1 MPIRKVKKVA
11 KQLSTYYYRYGKY
24 VASKTYLLLLFS
36 LSFISYFSLP
46 YLTKSLRPVRTPTT
60 HNNIPLSQI
69 STSLD
74 AQCWHASAHVQFNNI
89 TSTSHL
95 PSTSSSHYLIT
106 ERIRLSHPDQPVNYD
121 LIEQAKALYESITTT
136 IVMEGDMPVSLASI
150 CYKHDGHCLIHAPPF
165 SELRDSNDWKAKTN
179 IHNQPKY
186 QYTTHPYSVYSNTTF
201 DPHGD
206 LIKADAVLLTF
217 VLKQTQ
223 NGNTLRIWN
232 HILQEVKFK
241 HEVIDMDQYHY
252 NLEKDPSVWYAS
264 SNTPPQMIQY
274 KFNLFPYELSYKVQI
289 SIVAYIIIFYLIS
302 KAFGKSNLVKSG
314 YTFGLAAVFLSIAC
328 FTTTWGIFIKLG
340 IPLNSVPWYLLLLS
354 VNVGS
359 LENVFLLTNAVLHAG
374 CDMIVKEKVSRGL
387 QSVGVPM
394 TATLFAELFIL
405 SLGTQMDAALIKE
418 FCTFTKV
425 ALCVEYVLEMT
436 FIIAVLSID
445 IRRVELAD
453 LDDRQMSKRLHEL
466 RDAEAIQQNPDF
478 CPVQDTRNKDD
489 SKSCAECK
497 QFKTHRVINALLLC
511 FIVLTL
517 SFFCSKES
525 ANRQLNQSR
534 VYQPDLNQLSDQF
547 WSTVNPEKDITWLQI
562 QPPHLFVYSKNAK
575 RVTHHIEQLQ
585 QLYLAKSMV
594 VRTKIERRPSL
605 FRQFILSSL
614 QNALIF
620 LIHINIP
627 LLALCLVTLGIITW
641 MTPKWRDQWLLP
653 LITSTFNQS
662 ILTIIRLFQVQ
673 YFKLLYNVFIKGQP
687 YYSESGSKEYD
698 ADGIHHRGAI
708 SVQNTFNQQQYRAN
722 VKHVQVRTLTHQHIA
737 DIQNLDANA
746 KQSLVSCGQDG
757 RIVLWN
763 VDSAKSTWMARLDR
777 LLPARGGTFQAT
789 LNPEFYSNSNKKKKN
804 SMSSTN
810 SSKKPVQLKK
820 KKTPSVSKN
829 FLSKA
834 RCVKVDQGNKWI
846 AASFD
851 DGVIRVW
858 NVSSGTLLRELELHS
873 DLPAIIEVQHDHPDK
888 EVDSKTASSLRNR
901 HNTSGYMFPSS
912 NLNRKTAP
920 VDRIL
925 FIQFVGVI
933 AEYCHPLVAEAA
945 ARCNT
950 PDMDASQNYII
961 SAHKSGTIREWD
973 ILSGECI
980 QTVKTGHTKDI
991 TQVHTVGAKAPHR
1004 KSGVTWVFT
1013 ASKDGSVKCWERR
1026 LVASKDMENEDCITS
1041 KWNLVYTIQQNS
1053 PVTSIASELPV
1064 GGMGVLIVGCND
1076 GSVHVYNFESGESIC
1091 TLSVGKSTSVA
1102 SSTTGS
1108 IDNNLMIGGP
1118 IRKFAKFSSSI
1129 QNELS
1134 SSSEDD
1140 EDEDEDEGIETSTS
1154 AHSSRKSSLT
1164 TASDHRGAV
1173 YQVVVTR
1180 YCEVENG
1187 PGLCRGCDTCFGNGF
1202 LVASSSMDNKVHAWR
1217 LERSDNGHEGSCT
1230 LCTKDYHRKQYKH
1243 RKSIA
1248 ETDDGTHKLVTSRRR
1263 RSTSKQQSP
1272 LIKKKGAV
1280 ANRSSANAVFGDLS
1294 TLELLDIEQLAGDV
1308 NISLKPT
1315 FLGKIDQPAGRGV
1328 VFCDKIL
1335 AGVRRRRHSS
1345 VHNSK
1350 DGSGEWEAWF
1360 ASLQYYDPSLNKEE
1374 GCANQLKIPVETFNL
1389 NENQSSPSGL
1399 EHKEAEAHTL
1409 SLRGL
1414 LAGLFSSASSTTTS
1428 SAGKEGHGTSGIKNK
1443 RNTHTS
1449 QSTPKHY
1456 ARDNELD
1463 DVLDDEDTLE
1473 ASENLPFSDVRHII
1487 PLDGCGLACD
1497 FGNFIKL
1504 VYLDKPSLTEKE
1516 RLKQSR
1522 ENMEVTPQPPV
1533 VVKSIAEDVVL
1544 EEDEETD
1551 SGCQCDD
1558 DDNNASSCSPATK
1571 GVDGCCGGANKEKN
1585 GGKCC
1590 GGNVKKKQEEKRRQ
1604 RALLKKKLAASAATV
1619 NTTNNYCSGVSIADC
1634 SLKNNCSRAADCA
1647 SNSALT
1653 SNTGYSFNN
1662 WL

>member
-1 MPIRKVKKVA
+1 MPYPC
-11 KQLSTYYYRYGKY
+11 S
-24 VASKTYLLLLFS
+24 
-36 LSFISYFSLP
+36 
-46 YLTKSLRPVRTPTT
+46 
-60 HNNIPLSQI
+60 
-69 STSLD
+69 
-74 AQCWHASAHVQFNNI
+74 
-89 TSTSHL
+89 
-95 PSTSSSHYLIT
+95 
-106 ERIRLSHPDQPVNYD
+106 
-121 LIEQAKALYESITTT
+121 
-136 IVMEGDMPVSLASI
+136 
-150 CYKHDGHCLIHAPPF
+150 PF
-165 SELRDSNDWKAKTN
+165 AELRDSLEWKEKTN
-179 IHNQPKY
+179 INNQPKFHY
-186 QYTTHPYSVYSNTTF
+186 ETHPYSVYSNTTF
-201 DPHGD
+201 DCHGN

-232 HILQEVKFK
+232 HILQEVKLK
-241 HEVIDMDQYHY
+241 HEVMDIDHYPY
-252 NLEKDPSVWYAS
+252 NLDKNPSIWYAS

-289 SIVAYIIIFYLIS
+289 SIVAYIIIFYLTS

-394 TATLFAELFIL
+394 TATLIAELFIL
-405 SLGTQMDAALIKE
+405 SLGTQMDTALIKE

-436 FIIAVLSID
+436 FVIAVLSID

-466 RDAEAIQQNPDF
+466 RDSEAIQQNPDF
-478 CPVQDTRNKDD
+478 CPVQDTQNKDD

-525 ANRQLNQSR
+525 TNRQLDKSR

-562 QPPHLFVYSKNAK
+562 QPPHLFVYDQNVK
-575 RVTHHIEQLQ
+575 RVTNHVEQLQ

-594 VRTKIERRPSL
+594 VRTKIEHRPSL

-614 QNALIF
+614 QNTLIF

-627 LLALCLVTLGIITW
+627 FIALCLVTLGIITW

-653 LITSTFNQS
+653 LITSTFNQC
-662 ILTIIRLFQVQ
+662 ILTIIHLFQVQ
-673 YFKLLYNVFIKGQP
+673 YFKLLYNVLVKGQP

-722 VKHVQVRTLTHQHIA
+722 VKHVQIRTLTHQHIA

-763 VDSAKSTWMARLDR
+763 VDSTKSTWMARLDR

-789 LNPEFYSNSNKKKKN
+789 LNPEFYNNNNKKKKS
-804 SMSSTN
+804 SMSN
-810 SSKKPVQLKK
+810 LKKPLPPKK

-901 HNTSGYMFPSS
+901 RNTSGYMFPSS
-912 NLNRKTAP
+912 NVNRKTSH

-925 FIQFVGVI
+925 FIQFIGVV

-950 PDMDASQNYII
+950 PDMDPSQNYII
-961 SAHKSGTIREWD
+961 SAHKSGTVREWD

-991 TQVHTVGAKAPHR
+991 TQLHTVGAKAPHR

-1026 LVASKDMENEDCITS
+1026 LVTAKDMENEDYITS
-1041 KWNLVYTIQQNS
+1041 KWNLVYTIQLNS

-1076 GSVHVYNFESGESIC
+1076 GSVRVYNFETGDSIC
-1091 TLSVGKSTSVA
+1091 SLSVGKSTSVA
-1102 SSTTGS
+1102 SSTTS
-1108 IDNNLMIGGP
+1108 SVDNNLMIGGP
-1118 IRKFAKFSSSI
+1118 IRKFSKFTSNI
-1129 QNELS
+1129 QNEV

-1140 EDEDEDEGIETSTS
+1140 GEDEDEDEGIETSTV
-1154 AHSSRKSSLT
+1154 HSSRKSSLT
-1164 TASDHRGAV
+1164 SASDHRGAI

-1217 LERSDNGHEGSCT
+1217 LERSDSGHEGSCT

-1248 ETDDGTHKLVTSRRR
+1248 EDGGIDHKLVTSRRR
-1263 RSTSKQQSP
+1263 RSTSKQQTP
-1272 LIKKKGAV
+1272 IIKKKHTV
-1280 ANRSSANAVFGDLS
+1280 PTVNRPAAFGDLS

-1345 VHNSK
+1345 VHK
-1350 DGSGEWEAWF
+1350 DGSGEWETWF
-1360 ASLQYYDPSLNKEE
+1360 ASLQYYDPSLSKEE
-1374 GCANQLKIPVETFNL
+1374 GCASHMKIPIETFNL
-1389 NENQSSPSGL
+1389 NEDQLSSSGL
-1399 EHKEAEAHTL
+1399 EHKETETSTVTL
-1409 SLRGL
+1409 RTILS
-1414 LAGLFSSASSTTTS
+1414 GLFSTATTS
-1428 SAGKEGHGTSGIKNK
+1428 SAGKEGQKTVAKQKRATLVPKN
-1443 RNTHTS
+1443 HS
-1449 QSTPKHY
+1449 
-1456 ARDNELD
+1456 RDELD

-1522 ENMEVTPQPPV
+1522 DNMEVSSQPQ
-1533 VVKSIAEDVVL
+1533 VKSIAEDVVL

-1558 DDNNASSCSPATK
+1558 EDTSCSPSTK

-1604 RALLKKKLAASAATV
+1604 RALLKKKLASPNPNV
-1619 NTTNNYCSGVSIADC
+1619 NNNYCGGVQSIADC

-1647 SNSALT
+1647 SSSAVT
-1653 SNTGYSFNN
+1653 STMSSGYSFNN